1 MEVLKLF
8 SKICHCLQPTVERMR
23 REVFGIIPSET
34 FKPME
39 LPK

>member
-23 REVFGIIPSET
+23 REVFGIMPFRDIQVDGTP
-34 FKPME
+34 
-39 LPK
+39 

>member
-23 REVFGIIPSET
+23 REVFGIIT
-34 FKPME
+34 FRDLQVDGTP
-39 LPK
+39 